1 MVSMKSFLAVASA
14 ALTAMAMPHFANNTA
29 AHQLPRRQ
37 TISTSSTGTV
47 SGHFYSLWMASN
59 TGATMDIEGSTY
71 SLNWQ
76 TSSQNVVGGIGWNP
90 GSTRFVIV
98 LIWMSTLVDLMVSI
112 HLGW

>member
-1 MVSMKSFLAVASA
+1 MVNMKSFLAVASA
-14 ALTAMAMPHFANNTA
+14 ALTAMAMPHFANNTD

-47 SGHFYSLWMASN
+47 SGHFYSLWMQSN

-98 LIWMSTLVDLMVSI
+98 FMQTSTLIELTVFMN
-112 HLGW
+112 LG